1 MLNLIVKLL
10 GKKIERQS
18 NLVFLSKNL
27 ERKVLYDIY
36 LPPKYSE
43 NPRPLP
49 LLVLNDGQD
58 LERMKFVKI
67 LQKLYFFR
75 QLPPIMVVGIQA
87 GDRIQEYGTA
97 HQADYA
103 QRGSRAKAYNDFLIM
118 EFLPFL
124 EKKHKI
130 KANPSQRAIA
140 GFSLGGLSSF
150 DLGWKNSTV
159 FGKIGV
165 FSGALWWRSA
175 AFRESEPDADRII
188 HNMVADSKEH
198 KKLKFWLQTGTN
210 DETDDRNNNG
220 IIDSIDDTM
229 DLIIELKLKGY
240 SDNEIKYVEVEGGEH
255 NPDTWGKV
263 MPQFLKWAFG

>member
-1 MLNLIVKLL
+1 MWNLIVKLL
-10 GKKIERQS
+10 GKKIKRQS

-27 ERKVLYDIY
+27 GREVLYDLY

-43 NPRPLP
+43 NTRQLS
-49 LLVLNDGQD
+49 LAILNDGQD
-58 LERMKFVKI
+58 LERMNFLQI
-67 LQKLYFFR
+67 LQRLYFFR
-75 QLPPIMVVGIQA
+75 QLPPIIAVGIHA
-87 GDRIQEYGTA
+87 GDRMQEYGTA

-103 QRGSRAKAYNDFLIM
+103 NRGAKAKAYNDFLIE

-124 EKKHKI
+124 EKKYRI
-130 KANPSQRAIA
+130 NANPSQRAIA

-150 DLGWKNSTV
+150 DLGWNNSDV

-175 AFRESEPDADRII
+175 PFKEATPDADRII
-188 HNMVADSKEH
+188 HTMVADSKGR

-240 SDNEIKYVEVEGGEH
+240 SDKVIEYVEVEAGEH
-255 NPDTWGKV
+255 NPDTWGEV
-263 MPQFLKWAFG
+263 MPQFLKWAFK